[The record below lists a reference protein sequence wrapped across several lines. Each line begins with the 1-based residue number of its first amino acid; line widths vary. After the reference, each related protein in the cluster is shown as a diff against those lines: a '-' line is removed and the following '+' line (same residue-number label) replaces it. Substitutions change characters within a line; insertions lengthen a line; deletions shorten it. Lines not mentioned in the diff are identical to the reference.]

1 MEFNEA
7 KKALYD
13 LQGKLSAYDHAVSLM
28 YYDGATTAPKGTAEN
43 RAHSLGILTE
53 EMYRIATS
61 SETLDLL
68 EYLDKELNPAEAK
81 PAETAAVD
89 EEELFRLRRMV
100 FLMLKDVRQMQK
112 IPMDEYV
119 AYQELLVQADD
130 VWHKAKEASDFPM
143 FQPFLEKIFETQKR
157 FAGYCAPDMLPYDY
171 WLNEYEPGVNMEICD
186 RFFDALRSRLVP
198 LIHAIGT
205 AQQVDDH
212 FLWGDFPESVQEQL
226 SVYLMDL
233 MKLDREHCGLST
245 TEHPFTT
252 SLGSHLDERITTNY
266 KRDNYTFSMYSVI
279 HEGGHA
285 LYDTGSARDL
295 AFTVL
300 DGGVSMGI
308 HESQSRFYENI
319 IGRSRA
325 FTSLLLP
332 KLRELFPESMEGVTA
347 DELYRAINRSEPSL
361 IRTEADEVTYCLHV
375 MIRYELEKRVMA
387 GELEVKDLP
396 QEWNRLYK
404 EYLGIDVPDDR
415 RGVLQDS
422 HWSGGMIG
430 YFPSYA
436 LGSAYGA
443 QFLRK
448 MKETV
453 DVDGC
458 LACGDFGPINEWNRR
473 NIWQY
478 GSLYKPDELLDRV
491 LCEPFDPDVYLDY
504 LENKYREIYRI

>member
-212 FLWGDFPESVQEQL
+212 FLWGDFPKSVQEQL

-233 MKLDREHCGLST
+233 MKLDREHCGSNSINRCYWKKNAN
-245 TEHPFTT
+245 EHNP
-252 SLGSHLDERITTNY
+252 TTNRKSNRKPRTIQHSIRKCSKSNNDNRHKTQRIRIRSNPR
-266 KRDNYTFSMYSVI
+266 KR
-279 HEGGHA
+279 
-285 LYDTGSARDL
+285 
-295 AFTVL
+295 
-300 DGGVSMGI
+300 
-308 HESQSRFYENI
+308 
-319 IGRSRA
+319 
-325 FTSLLLP
+325 
-332 KLRELFPESMEGVTA
+332 
-347 DELYRAINRSEPSL
+347 
-361 IRTEADEVTYCLHV
+361 
-375 MIRYELEKRVMA
+375 
-387 GELEVKDLP
+387 
-396 QEWNRLYK
+396 
-404 EYLGIDVPDDR
+404 
-415 RGVLQDS
+415 
-422 HWSGGMIG
+422 
-430 YFPSYA
+430 
-436 LGSAYGA
+436 
-443 QFLRK
+443 
-448 MKETV
+448 
-453 DVDGC
+453 
-458 LACGDFGPINEWNRR
+458 
-473 NIWQY
+473 
-478 GSLYKPDELLDRV
+478 
-491 LCEPFDPDVYLDY
+491 
-504 LENKYREIYRI
+504 